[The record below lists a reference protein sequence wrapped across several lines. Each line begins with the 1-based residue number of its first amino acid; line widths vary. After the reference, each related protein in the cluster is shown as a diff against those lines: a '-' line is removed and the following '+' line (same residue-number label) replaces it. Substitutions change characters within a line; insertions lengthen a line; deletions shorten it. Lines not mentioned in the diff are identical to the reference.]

1 MGINMNKLTQN
12 LKWSPDGCTIETIS
26 AGEYQAGD
34 IPERAIAIAMQL
46 GIYESDGDGAG
57 TDGDDG
63 VGETEPAGK
72 KTKK

>member
-1 MGINMNKLTQN
+1 MNKLTKD

-34 IPERAIAIAMQL
+34 LPERAIAIAMQL
-46 GIYESDGDGAG
+46 GIYESDGADDVGADDGA
-57 TDGDDG
+57 
-63 VGETEPAGK
+63 GETEPAGK